1 MKWLRPFVLCFL
13 LAGCVSIPGNL
24 LVLPSDYLS
33 AREQQMRK
41 FSTLDEKQVL
51 QAGAGALQDLGFTI
65 DKSESELGIIVSS
78 KDRTAVSVGQTTL
91 AITADL
97 ACALMGSYS
106 NLYGQTDKMQKIQAS
121 LVVSPSLAQ
130 NSTVVRVKFQSIVWN
145 QMGQVSR
152 FETIKDPK
160 IYQDFFERVS
170 KAIFLE
176 EQKI

>member
-1 MKWLRPFVLCFL
+1 M
-13 LAGCVSIPGNL
+13 
-24 LVLPSDYLS
+24 
-33 AREQQMRK
+33 
-41 FSTLDEKQVL
+41 
-51 QAGAGALQDLGFTI
+51 
-65 DKSESELGIIVSS
+65 
-78 KDRTAVSVGQTTL
+78 GQTTL